1 MLPSHV
7 AFYDESILKDL
18 PKQTEPCVGLTKVSA
33 EENPKFSAPRWEQ
46 CWRLSP
52 HQIEIALRSSSA
64 REQIRASYAI

>member
-7 AFYDESILKDL
+7 ALYDESILKYL
-18 PKQTEPCVGLTKVSA
+18 PDEIVSYDFDPKVFVK
-33 EENPKFSAPRWEQ
+33 ENPKFSASRWEQ

-64 REQIRASYAI
+64 REQIRASNAS